1 VGDEIPW
8 GAARLSGTDAPP
20 AVRRPWMI
28 EGLFV
33 VTVLE
38 LFLGGGGRLLEIGP
52 GTARMVLFAVCAPIG
67 LFALLAVRRV
77 SGGQLLAVN
86 LVLAYLAVHFAGLI
100 TGSLHGADA
109 ADMLAELQQSM
120 FWLAAPFFALVLQ
133 SPRMVVRAA
142 ALVRFSGVLLAIA
155 YLVILSGTFLGVI
168 NGMAIFGKL
177 NASGEFVGRG
187 EGLFVYKGFL
197 YLCIAVI
204 FLVAIRGR
212 YWRILT
218 LLVCTAIAMTLTR
231 GFMLATAL
239 GVLLMLFQQGRAR
252 ALIIGLLLAI
262 VAVYV
267 LYEYL
272 PTFMPGGPT
281 ARFTTSDNQRLD
293 DSAYIGEH
301 MSWRTI
307 VTGEG
312 LGIPINSRGNI
323 ENTYLWVFWKF
334 GLMGIAFWLVPLVLC
349 TWYFG
354 KVPHKGRD
362 QLAVAWY
369 FGVFVV
375 YIQTA
380 TNPYLTNPIGLSY
393 VLVALFSLRTLAAQA
408 RAPSS
413 LPTASDG
420 PAPVGQPAR

>member
-1 VGDEIPW
+1 
-8 GAARLSGTDAPP
+8 
-20 AVRRPWMI
+20 MI

-38 LFLGGGGRLLEIGP
+38 LFMGGGGRLLEVGP
-52 GTARMVLFAVCAPIG
+52 GTARMVLFAICAAVG
-67 LFALLAVRRV
+67 MFAVLAVRRV
-77 SGGQLLAVN
+77 TGGQLLAVN
-86 LVLAYLAVHFAGLI
+86 LVLAYLAVHLAGLI

-109 ADMLAELQQSM
+109 GDMLSELQQSM
-120 FWLAAPFFALVLQ
+120 YWLAAPFFALVLQ

-142 ALVRFSGVLLAIA
+142 ALVRLSGVLLAIA
-155 YLVILSGTFLGVI
+155 YLVILGGTYMGVI
-168 NGMAIFGKL
+168 NGLAIFGKL

-204 FLVAIRGR
+204 FLVATRDR

-218 LLVCTAIAMTLTR
+218 LLVCAAIAMTLTR
-231 GFMLATAL
+231 GFMLATGLA
-239 GVLLMLFQQGRAR
+239 VLAMLFQQGRAR
-252 ALIIGLLLAI
+252 ALVIGLLLAI
-262 VAVYV
+262 VTVYG

-272 PTFMPGGPT
+272 SALAPGGDPT
-281 ARFTTSDNQRLD
+281 ARFATSNNQRLE

-312 LGIPINSRGNI
+312 LGIPINSRGII
-323 ENTYLWVFWKF
+323 ENSYLSVFWKF
-334 GLMGIAFWLVPLVLC
+334 GLLGIAFWAVPLVLC

-354 KVPHKGRD
+354 KMPHKGRD
-362 QLAVAWY
+362 QLAAAWY
-369 FGVFVV
+369 FGVLVV

-408 RAPSS
+408 RAPAA
-413 LPTASDG
+413 LPIASDV
-420 PAPVGQPAR
+420 PAPVGQPAP